1 MVLRILPSG
10 FVKSKAAFLMARP
23 FCCAKASDTTSLRP
37 VAPLRRSAWADQR
50 APAALP
56 DACNK
61 NPPSFIPCNAA
72 IPYALPSRPCR
83 DTSAFLPAAL
93 PAAYRDDPPPLNSRC
108 TKNISSVLPPRIAA
122 INPITLPP
130 PTAQSRFC
138 RALRKPVPAARR
150 TAVLKNVSRETF
162 WFIKVCQAA

>member
-1 MVLRILPSG
+1 
-10 FVKSKAAFLMARP
+10 MARP

-61 NPPSFIPCNAA
+61 NPPSFIPCDAA
-72 IPYALPSRPCR
+72 IPYALPSRRSRDGLSVPSCR
-83 DTSAFLPAAL
+83 SS
-93 PAAYRDDPPPLNSRC
+93 AAYRDDPPPLNSRC
-108 TKNISSVLPPRIAA
+108 TKNISSILPPRIAA

-138 RALRKPVPAARR
+138 RALRKPFPVARR

-162 WFIKVCQAA
+162 WFIKECQAA